1 MQITEL
7 ASKLEHFGLK
17 EKEAKVYIASLFLG
31 ASTAQKIAEQAGVNR
46 ATTYVIIE
54 QLIDMG
60 LMSQT
65 EEDKKTIFIA
75 EDPQALD
82 KYLEQQ
88 QKSLITK
95 KQDLKALLPELN
107 QINRT
112 SKGNAPT
119 VKFYKGEEG
128 IFNAFNYALRKSRSG
143 SQILGISNYD
153 AARKHFTG
161 RVFKGT
167 PKRLNKKISYR
178 LLYSSAKD
186 KYPSKKD
193 QLRET
198 FHINKPFKADI
209 TIYKEYVIFV
219 TYEKN
224 EPIGIMIENTD
235 IALVMTQIFDMIWNK
250 RTTE

>member
-82 KYLEQQ
+82 KYIEQQ

-153 AARKHFTG
+153 AAREIYTN
-161 RVFKGT
+161 RVFKKK
-167 PKRLNKKISYR
+167 PQRLKKKITAR
-178 LLYSSAKD
+178 QIYSSASD
-186 KYPSKKD
+186 SYPS
-193 QLRET
+193 
-198 FHINKPFKADI
+198 NKGMLLQTYRIDTHLKAGI
-209 TIYKEYVIFV
+209 TIYENFVCFV

-224 EPIGIMIENTD
+224 EPVGIMIENPD
-235 IALVMTQIFDMIWNK
+235 IAGVMTQLFDLIWQKRSNK
-250 RTTE
+250 